1 MDGLERVRRA
11 LVYRTHLSNG
21 TVHNCRSSCSKD
33 HLKEPV
39 CFKIINIVHLSC
51 KETFYWINTD
61 SGLFF
66 TLYNWWIF
74 REIQFLD
81 YKKIIIFKRISEIR
95 GNPCLSRQWI
105 WKLGSIHHLRKQKPN
120 QNPNKWILLRLK
132 ILLNGPE
139 VDRKWT
145 GWNLIL
151 NFLTDLHKSRTFLM
165 RIFVTF
171 FDRTLPASRKPNPH
185 CMNITR
191 APIRMRNS

>member
-66 TLYNWWIF
+66 TLHNWWIF
-74 REIQFLD
+74 WEIQFLD
-81 YKKIIIFKRISEIR
+81 YKKIIIFVRISEIR

-120 QNPNKWILLRLK
+120 QSPNKWILLRLK
-132 ILLNGPE
+132 KSFNRRVITWS
-139 VDRKWT
+139 WT
-145 GWNLIL
+145 VWLIPYEE
-151 NFLTDLHKSRTFLM
+151 LT
-165 RIFVTF
+165 
-171 FDRTLPASRKPNPH
+171 
-185 CMNITR
+185 
-191 APIRMRNS
+191 